1 MDWLDTLI
9 MIDYIINW
17 IFLIALMSLVYN
29 IIEYLNY
36 KQEVV
41 NE

>member
-17 IFLIALMSLVYN
+17 IFRIGLLVLAYN

-36 KQEVV
+36 K
-41 NE
+41 

>member
-17 IFLIALMSLVYN
+17 IFLIDLMSLVYN
-29 IIEYLNY
+29 IIEYLKY
-36 KQEVV
+36 K
-41 NE
+41 

>member
-17 IFLIALMSLVYN
+17 VFLISLMCLVYN

-36 KQEVV
+36 K
-41 NE
+41 